1 MKHRSKL
8 VSSGF
13 IFDIIY
19 STSIDVDVDD
29 DDDDDDVNV
38 RRFYVEKRR
47 YLLQLQQL
55 LTIVTLESNLT
66 SFNRQHLAS

>member
-19 STSIDVDVDD
+19 STSIDVD

-38 RRFYVEKRR
+38 RRFYVEKA
-47 YLLQLQQL
+47 
-55 LTIVTLESNLT
+55 TISASAAAITH
-66 SFNRQHLAS
+66 NRDT

>member
-19 STSIDVDVDD
+19 STSIDVDDD

-38 RRFYVEKRR
+38 RRFYVEKAAISASAAAI
-47 YLLQLQQL
+47 
-55 LTIVTLESNLT
+55 TH
-66 SFNRQHLAS
+66 NRDT